1 MLVYFGSCELPSEM
15 RVYRPCPKDHA
26 LQSPFAVQ
34 HNPLK
39 AFSKAIN
46 RDNEGA
52 AVFGVMS
59 FTPAPK
65 QILTTLLPSL
75 RLAAGYA
82 RHIQKNIVAQPA
94 KAGPN
99 PFSTA
104 LTDADLSVQ
113 TFVEV
118 ALLGSFPNVR
128 FYGEEFEQS
137 YNTKYFRAIDLG
149 PADDYL
155 VTLDPID
162 GTRFYMDG
170 FPNYQ
175 IILTVLNADGFEA
188 VIALSPSEDQYFYAL
203 RGQGTCVGQLAQDL
217 EDCAPLSLSPHQT
230 ILLGTRMAPLK
241 TKLSDRYSVI
251 SVSEDY
257 STEQRISNVNGV
269 LKGELGGVI
278 LAAGKFIDGA
288 ALAFLAQ
295 EAGCIVTDH
304 QGQPLPR
311 LDACEGY
318 AWPGLVIA
326 TSPAMHRDLL
336 QALEGFQM
344 ASV

>member
-1 MLVYFGSCELPSEM
+1 
-15 RVYRPCPKDHA
+15 
-26 LQSPFAVQ
+26 
-34 HNPLK
+34 
-39 AFSKAIN
+39 
-46 RDNEGA
+46 
-52 AVFGVMS
+52 MS
-59 FTPAPK
+59 ATPTPR
-65 QILTTLLPSL
+65 QILETLLPSL

-82 RHIQKNIVAQPA
+82 HHIQSTIVAQPA
-94 KAGPN
+94 KTGPN

-118 ALLGSFPNVR
+118 ALLGNFPNIR

-149 PADDYL
+149 PAGDYL

-175 IILTVLNADGFEA
+175 IILTVLNADNFEA
-188 VIALSPSEDQYFYAL
+188 VLAISPAENCFYYAL
-203 RGQGTCVGQLAQDL
+203 RGQGTFIAALDQNL
-217 EDCAPLSLSPHQT
+217 EAAKPLNITPNNTLF
-230 ILLGTRMAPLK
+230 LGTRIAALK
-241 TKLSDRYSVI
+241 PQLSDLYDII

-257 STEQRISNVNGV
+257 SRETGIPNVNGI
-269 LKGELGGVI
+269 LKGELAGVI

-288 ALAFLAQ
+288 ALAFLAR

-311 LDACEGY
+311 LDQCEDY
-318 AWPGLVIA
+318 QWPGLAIS
-326 TSPAMHRDLL
+326 TSPEIHQSLMT
-336 QALEGFQM
+336 ALDGFEIPSIQ
-344 ASV
+344 

>member
-1 MLVYFGSCELPSEM
+1 MRALLLP
-15 RVYRPCPKDHA
+15 KT
-26 LQSPFAVQ
+26 
-34 HNPLK
+34 
-39 AFSKAIN
+39 
-46 RDNEGA
+46 
-52 AVFGVMS
+52 MS
-59 FTPAPK
+59 VTPTPR
-65 QILTTLLPSL
+65 QILATLLPPL

-82 RHIQKNIVAQPA
+82 RHIQTKIVAQPA

-118 ALLGSFPNVR
+118 ALLGSFPDIR

-137 YNTKYFRAIDLG
+137 YNTKYFRSLELG
-149 PADDYL
+149 PLGDYL

-188 VIALSPSEDQYFYAL
+188 VLAISPAEDCYYYTL
-203 RGQGTCVGQLAQDL
+203 RGQGTHISPLEKDFDAAQPLQLM
-217 EDCAPLSLSPHQT
+217 PHDT
-230 ILLGTRMAPLK
+230 VLLGTRMSALK
-241 TKLSDRYSVI
+241 PKLSDRYDIVNI
-251 SVSEDY
+251 SEDY
-257 STEQRISNVNGV
+257 SQEKEIPSVNAI

-304 QGQPLPR
+304 HGHPLPR
-311 LDACEGY
+311 LDQCEDY
-318 AWPGLVIA
+318 QWPGVAIA
-326 TSPAMHRDLL
+326 TSQAMHQTLIK
-336 QALEGFQM
+336 ALEGFEIP
-344 ASV
+344 SV

>member
-1 MLVYFGSCELPSEM
+1 
-15 RVYRPCPKDHA
+15 
-26 LQSPFAVQ
+26 
-34 HNPLK
+34 
-39 AFSKAIN
+39 
-46 RDNEGA
+46 
-52 AVFGVMS
+52 MS
-59 FTPAPK
+59 STPTPR
-65 QILTTLLPSL
+65 QILTTLLPPL
-75 RLAAGYA
+75 RLAASYS
-82 RHIQKNIVAQPA
+82 RQIQTKIAAQPA

-99 PFSTA
+99 PFSMA

-118 ALLGSFPNVR
+118 ALLGSFPNIR

-149 PADDYL
+149 PEGDYL

-162 GTRFYMDG
+162 GTLFYMDG

-188 VIALSPSEDQYFYAL
+188 VLALSPAEDQYYYAL
-203 RGQGTCVGQLAQDL
+203 RGQGTRVGQLAQDL
-217 EDCAPLSLSPHQT
+217 DACQPLTLSPT
-230 ILLGTRMAPLK
+230 ETVFLGTRIAPLK
-241 TKLSDRYSVI
+241 SQLSDRYPII

-257 STEQRISNVNGV
+257 AADRPIPNVNGI
-269 LKGELGGVI
+269 LKGQLGGVV

-311 LDACEGY
+311 LDHCDNY
-318 AWPGLVIA
+318 AWPGVAMA
-326 TSPAMHRDLL
+326 TSSDLHRDLIK
-336 QALEGFQM
+336 ALADFQI